1 MLASLLLLAAATTF
15 NINDAPPQAIP
26 TEVRRALREDVRSAF
41 THAYDHYMA
50 HAMPSDVLNPL
61 SCRGEDSWGAITL
74 TLIDTLDTLAI
85 MGNATEFERGVRWCI
100 DNIDFDRDETV
111 SLFETNIRV
120 LGGLLAAHALG
131 SDRRLG
137 LLSESYPDGYGGGLL
152 PLAIDLGNRL
162 LPALQTASGIPFGSI
177 NLRHGV
183 SPTESPVTCTA
194 AAGTLLLEFG
204 ALSRYTG
211 DPRYEAAAKRAALAV
226 WQRRS
231 EIDLLGAHVHI
242 HSGVWTQPD
251 SGIGRGIDS
260 FYEYMLKG
268 HMLFG
273 DAEYLAIFHDSY
285 HAALKHLKQGPW

>member
-1 MLASLLLLAAATTF
+1 
-15 NINDAPPQAIP
+15 
-26 TEVRRALREDVRSAF
+26 
-41 THAYDHYMA
+41 
-50 HAMPSDVLNPL
+50 
-61 SCRGEDSWGAITL
+61 
-74 TLIDTLDTLAI
+74 

-137 LLSESYPDGYGGGLL
+137 LLSEPYPDGYGGGLL